1 MLASL
6 LLKSKGLNMTAF
18 LLLFSFQFY
27 TTTGLPTK
35 TLEQNMCAVCGN
47 EILVMNNE
55 NAIIEKTC
63 KLTCSHMY
71 PLQHDALEREL
82 QLHFQALS
90 GLMAEGVMNLLPV
103 LKSKYNMEFG
113 KTIFKAYKQD
123 WCSLICQSLVSTF
136 VYF

>member
-1 MLASL
+1 
-6 LLKSKGLNMTAF
+6 MTAF

-27 TTTGLPTK
+27 TSTGLPTK

-71 PLQHDALEREL
+71 PLQHDPLERERASV
-82 QLHFQALS
+82 ALL
-90 GLMAEGVMNLLPV
+90 GIVWLDG
-103 LKSKYNMEFG
+103 
-113 KTIFKAYKQD
+113 
-123 WCSLICQSLVSTF
+123 
-136 VYF
+136 